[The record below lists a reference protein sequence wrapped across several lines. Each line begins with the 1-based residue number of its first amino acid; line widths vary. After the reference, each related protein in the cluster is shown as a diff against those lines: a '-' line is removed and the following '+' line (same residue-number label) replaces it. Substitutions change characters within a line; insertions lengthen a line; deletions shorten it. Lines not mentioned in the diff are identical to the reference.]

1 MPYRLTPK
9 SQVTIP
15 RRVRQMLGIGPG
27 DAIEFDVT
35 PEGQVVVKAASK
47 AAVRPA
53 AAEGKSS
60 DRFSRAR
67 GRLSTSLSTAQLMA
81 LLRPAD

>member
-15 RRVRQMLGIGPG
+15 RRVRQVLGIGPG

-35 PEGQVVVKAASK
+35 AEGQVVIKAVGQ
-47 AAVRPA
+47 AAVRPVDQVEEA
-53 AAEGKSS
+53 P
-60 DRFSRAR
+60 DRFARAR